1 MKKDKSD
8 KFKMLKTFI
17 ILFKMLG
24 WLCLIGGLAAA
35 IEILIYPQMI
45 TTLGLETISKSAW
58 LVAIVMLIGGVIY
71 AMILFALSECVQGF
85 LSIES
90 NTRKLRDILDRK

>member
-24 WLCLIGGLAAA
+24 WLCLVGGLAAA
-35 IEILIYPQMI
+35 IEILVYPQMI
-45 TTLGLETISKSAW
+45 DRLGLAAISQSAW
-58 LVAIVMLIGGVIY
+58 LVALAMLIGGVIY

-85 LSIES
+85 LSIEG
-90 NTRKLRDILDRK
+90 NTRKLRDLLDRK